1 MGGLNQMLQKMLSR
15 FVFLMLLV
23 LGTSLA
29 IPSARSAEA
38 KQQAET
44 GILEKMIPSNG
55 IVTMDLDVAQ
65 LGGDRSA
72 STGSKEETLSF
83 TVSPSS
89 FFTALVFN
97 NELRGP
103 DVGSMELVPK
113 DSAALPAFFKA
124 SANQLVIEKVDS
136 SEAFD
141 LVVRD
146 GKTGF
151 RFFNISGHSYEYDAS
166 KHILNIKDGRL

>member
-15 FVFLMLLV
+15 FVILTLLV

-65 LGGDRSA
+65 LG
-72 STGSKEETLSF
+72 ETFL
-83 TVSPSS
+83 P
-89 FFTALVFN
+89 
-97 NELRGP
+97 R
-103 DVGSMELVPK
+103 K
-113 DSAALPAFFKA
+113 DL
-124 SANQLVIEKVDS
+124 
-136 SEAFD
+136 
-141 LVVRD
+141 
-146 GKTGF
+146 
-151 RFFNISGHSYEYDAS
+151 
-166 KHILNIKDGRL
+166 IKRR